1 MTPSRQMWAML
12 QLVQFAAVWFCIPP
26 VFAQGVI
33 TTIAG
38 TDWLF
43 PGNGLP
49 ALNAPLSGAQ

>member
-1 MTPSRQMWAML
+1 MWAML